1 MNIRAPQPITKES
14 DMSAHTTQTELKLI
28 GKLILEGEMLCESG
42 LHVGA
47 GKGSLEI
54 GGADNPVVK
63 DAQGRPYV
71 PGSSLRGRIRS
82 LLEQA
87 TGMAVPSEL
96 VYISKRK
103 GQEVRIH
110 QSDRPDD
117 EICLLFGRSPGRM
130 EKAAG
135 GGEDAGAQATPARL
149 SVFDAPLIA
158 GSITPQMRE
167 NLDDELTEVKSENA
181 IDRITSQANPRTL
194 ERVPAGARF
203 RIRMV
208 LDLLCAE
215 DAVLP
220 ALLVQGL
227 RLLEDDALGGGG
239 SRGNG
244 RVSFDNLKLTWRGR
258 DYYASGADEREVAS
272 GADLAG
278 LRTKVAE
285 VSGELVAA

>member
-1 MNIRAPQPITKES
+1 
-14 DMSAHTTQTELKLI
+14 MSAHTAQTELKLI
-28 GKLILEGEMLCESG
+28 GKLILEGDMHCETG

-117 EICLLFGRSPGRM
+117 EICILFGRSPSRM
-130 EKAAG
+130 DKAAG
-135 GGEDAGAQATPARL
+135 GPGQKAAGDDDGGNATPARL

-208 LDLLCAE
+208 LDLLCPE

-220 ALLVQGL
+220 GLLVQGL

-244 RVSFDNLKLTWRGR
+244 RVRFDNLKLTWRGR

-278 LRTKVAE
+278 LRVKVAE
-285 VSGELVAA
+285 ASGELVAA